1 MFRFATTALKQFS
14 GDLSQWP
21 QYCTHLK
28 QVRWAPVAVL
38 LYTLQT
44 VCITRIMGHGWQ
56 PSGQRCVLPHPTPS
70 HPSLPPWPR
79 QQVAGLKEAEPDLAA
94 AVESALAT
102 IAANGAAA
110 SAVADA
116 AKSVEVRSGPSAG
129 AAAAFTPP
137 KSREG
142 NAAGFPTAPLPSTPS
157 NPNMLFSTI
166 NAETLESSAQNV
178 SFPVPEDK
186 VGGTAGSG
194 RWGWG
199 VQHWTGQRGGCS

>member
-1 MFRFATTALKQFS
+1 M
-14 GDLSQWP
+14 
-21 QYCTHLK
+21 
-28 QVRWAPVAVL
+28 PVA
-38 LYTLQT
+38 QH
-44 VCITRIMGHGWQ
+44 I
-56 PSGQRCVLPHPTPS
+56 S
-70 HPSLPPWPR
+70 PPPFALFA
-79 QQVAGLKEAEPDLAA
+79 QVAGLKEAEPDLAA
-94 AVESALAT
+94 AVETALAT

-116 AKSVEVRSGPSAG
+116 AKTVEIRSGPSAG
-129 AAAAFTPP
+129 AAAAFTPA

-186 VGGTAGSG
+186 VREGWLWDGQQ
-194 RWGWG
+194 WG
-199 VQHWTGQRGGCS
+199 

>member
-1 MFRFATTALKQFS
+1 MLA
-14 GDLSQWP
+14 
-21 QYCTHLK
+21 
-28 QVRWAPVAVL
+28 
-38 LYTLQT
+38 
-44 VCITRIMGHGWQ
+44 
-56 PSGQRCVLPHPTPS
+56 
-70 HPSLPPWPR
+70 
-79 QQVAGLKEAEPDLAA
+79 QVAGLKEAEPDLAA
-94 AVESALAT
+94 AVETALAT

-116 AKSVEVRSGPSAG
+116 AKTVEIRSGPSAG
-129 AAAAFTPP
+129 AAAAFTPA

-186 VGGTAGSG
+186 V
-194 RWGWG
+194 RE
-199 VQHWTGQRGGCS
+199 GGCGMGSSGAEGWPAAGMARRAEAIM